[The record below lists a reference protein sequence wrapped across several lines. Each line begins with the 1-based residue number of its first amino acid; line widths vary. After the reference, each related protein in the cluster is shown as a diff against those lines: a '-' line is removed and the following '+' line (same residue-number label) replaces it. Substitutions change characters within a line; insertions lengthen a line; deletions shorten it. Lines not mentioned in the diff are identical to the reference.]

1 LFYFFGGNDWDLE
14 RAVCPMNKIK
24 CCILLYYTRRLVTK
38 FVHHSNQT
46 TGMIFS
52 RQLKK
57 QTDVIKMWE
66 NSYKNGA
73 LSQYIYA
80 WLRSCW

>member
-1 LFYFFGGNDWDLE
+1 
-14 RAVCPMNKIK
+14 MNKTK
-24 CCILLYYTRRLVTK
+24 CCILLYYTRRLVSK

-57 QTDVIKMWE
+57 QTEMW
-66 NSYKNGA
+66 
-73 LSQYIYA
+73 
-80 WLRSCW
+80 